1 MADVAVV
8 EGARGGDELVAGFG
22 GEIVEQA
29 AGAQRH
35 VGKEGLRVGDA
46 QDAGRAVGA
55 ASRAGGFVL
64 VNDDD
69 LAAAAGEAAGDR
81 CSDEP
86 GSDDDVL
93 GGIHAGPP
101 CW

>member
-1 MADVAVV
+1 MADLAVV
-8 EGARGGDELVAGFG
+8 EGAGGGDELVTGFV

-35 VGKEGLRVGDA
+35 VGVEGLRVGHA
-46 QDAGRAVGA
+46 QDAGRTVGA
-55 ASRAGGFVL
+55 AARAGRFVL
-64 VNDDD
+64 VGDDD
-69 LAAAAGEAAGDR
+69 LATALGEAAGGRRTDQA
-81 CSDEP
+81 